1 MQTLV
6 AAVIDNDG
14 SNDGSNNGN
23 HNDGDSV
30 NIESR
35 TMRWVLEQ

>member
-14 SNDGSNNGN
+14 SNNGN
-23 HNDGDSV
+23 GNGNDDDSV
-30 NIESR
+30 NIQLR

>member
-6 AAVIDNDG
+6 AAVID
-14 SNDGSNNGN
+14 NDGSNNGN

>member
-14 SNDGSNNGN
+14 SNNGN
-23 HNDGDSV
+23 DDDDGDGV